1 MRKFTKETTLAEIL
15 KHPELEKTLLKYNLP
30 CLGCPYAKLEM
41 DDLKI
46 GNICSMYGIDS
57 ENLIKD
63 LNDMDK
69 D

>member
-1 MRKFTKETTLAEIL
+1 MNKFNEDTTLAEIL
-15 KHPELEKTLLKYNLP
+15 KYPKLEKILLKYNLP
-30 CLGCPYAKLEM
+30 CLGCAFAKLEM

-46 GNICSMYGIDS
+46 GNICSMYEIDG
-57 ENLIKD
+57 EKLIKD

>member
-15 KHPELEKTLLKYNLP
+15 KYPKLEKILLKYNLP
-30 CLGCPYAKLEM
+30 CLGCAFAKLEM

-46 GNICSMYGIDS
+46 GNICSMYGIDG
-57 ENLIKD
+57 EKLIKD

>member
-1 MRKFTKETTLAEIL
+1 MEKFTKDTTLAEIL
-15 KHPELEKTLLKYNLP
+15 KYPQLEKILLKYNLP
-30 CLGCPYAKLEM
+30 CLGCPFAKLEM

-57 ENLIKD
+57 EKLIKD

>member
-1 MRKFTKETTLAEIL
+1 MNKFNKDTTLVEIL
-15 KHPELEKTLLKYNLP
+15 KYPNLEKILLKYNLP
-30 CLGCPYAKLEM
+30 CLGCAFAKLEM

-57 ENLIKD
+57 EKLIKD
-63 LNDMDK
+63 LNNMDK